1 MSRLAAGNC
10 RCPTVPGCENLS
22 EMLPTHEDRRTAVEA
37 FGEMLG
43 GKATSLLE
51 NAVPTRPWREVLDP
65 SVLLT
70 SDFVAAHASPDRK
83 ELHDKLEELVG
94 DREAGVLMEFLL
106 PAPAGIIWEVEE
118 RLGLRRTT
126 FE

>member
-1 MSRLAAGNC
+1 MT
-10 RCPTVPGCENLS
+10 PTL
-22 EMLPTHEDRRTAVEA
+22 EDRRTAVEA
-37 FGEMLG
+37 FGEVLG

-51 NAVPTRPWREVLDP
+51 KALPSHPWRVVLDP
-65 SVLLT
+65 SVLLA

-94 DREAGVLMEFLL
+94 EQRAGVLMEFLL
-106 PAPAGIIWEVEE
+106 PTPARTIWQVED